1 MDAKDLRNV
10 VLLGHSGAGK
20 TSLAEAALFTTKAT
34 TRLGI
39 ISDGTTVSD
48 YEPEEVKRG
57 GSIQTTLVSVTDG
70 DAKINF
76 LDTPG
81 YDDFLGEVVSALR
94 VVEGAVIVVSAP
106 TGVDVG
112 TERSWNMCDSS
123 HIPRMFVVNRMDR
136 ENSSFSRN
144 VADIQASFGRQCIPF
159 QIPLGDAQDFK
170 GVISII
176 DPPADIPAEVADEV
190 AAARERLI
198 EAAAESDDG
207 LADRYLSGEEL
218 SAEEVIAGVRTAVLS
233 GELVPILA
241 TSSLGSAT
249 APEGIGINEFLGTVR
264 SFLPSPVDGR
274 PADIFKGSDAAEYK
288 ADSGS
293 PLAAFVFKTTA
304 DPFVGK
310 LSVFRVYQGTMKS
323 NSEVWNSNRE
333 QSERIGQLYLPKGKS
348 QENVT
353 EVTAGDIGAIG
364 KLNATLTGDT
374 LASRDNALTFP
385 KIQQPVGYF
394 RMAVTP
400 ASKDDLDKMS
410 MALNRIVEED
420 PTLQFSRDA
429 NTSESLITG
438 LGDAQ
443 IDVALEKI
451 KRKFGADLRVKM
463 PRVPYRETIT
473 KVANSE
479 YRHKK
484 QSGGHGQF
492 GHVLIRL
499 EPRDRDQGFEFA
511 TEISGGRVPKEFIPS
526 VEKGVTKALDEGSL
540 AGFPLVDLKAV
551 LYDGSYHDVDSS
563 GMSFEIASIQALK
576 QGLGDA
582 GPVLLEPVVKLSIN
596 VPDAYTG
603 EVISD
608 INVKRGRI
616 LGMNPDDGVTL
627 IEAEVPLAEV
637 QRYAQ
642 DLRSVSHGRGTYSL
656 EFDHYDQ
663 VPANLEPKVIE
674 EAKRAKQEESV

>member
-1 MDAKDLRNV
+1 MPNMDAKDLRNV
-10 VLLGHSGAGK
+10 ALLGHSGSGK
-20 TSLAEAALFTTKAT
+20 TSLGEAALFTTKAT
-34 TRLGI
+34 TRMGT
-39 ISDGTTVSD
+39 ISDGNTVSD
-48 YEPEEVKRG
+48 FEPEEVKRG
-57 GSIQTTLVSVTDG
+57 SSIQTALLSIVDA

-94 VVEGAVIVVSAP
+94 VVEGAVLVLAAP
-106 TGVDVG
+106 SGVDVG
-112 TERSWNMCDSS
+112 TERSWNMCEAAG
-123 HIPRMFVVNRMDR
+123 IPRMFVVNKMDR
-136 ENSSFSRN
+136 ENANFARN
-144 VADIQASFGRQCIPF
+144 VSDIQASFGRQCIPF
-159 QIPLGDAQDFK
+159 QVPLGDAQEFK
-170 GVISII
+170 GVVSII
-176 DPPADIPAEVADEV
+176 NPPADIPAEIADEV
-190 AAARERLI
+190 SAARDRLI
-198 EAAAESDDG
+198 EAAAESDDD
-207 LADRYLSGEEL
+207 LADRYLSGEQL
-218 SAEEVIAGVRTAVLS
+218 SVDEVISGVRTAVLA

-241 TSSLGSAT
+241 TSS
-249 APEGIGINEFLGTVR
+249 APEAIGVEEFLETTR
-264 SFLPSPVDGR
+264 SFLPSPVDGKKAR
-274 PADIFKGSDAAEYK
+274 LLKGTEAAEYEVDP
-288 ADSGS
+288 AA

-310 LSVFRVYQGTMKS
+310 LSVFRVYQGSVKS
-323 NSEVWNSNRE
+323 NSETWNSTKE
-333 QSERIGQLYLPKGKS
+333 QSERIGQLYLPKGKN
-348 QENVT
+348 QENVN
-353 EVTAGDIGAIG
+353 EITAGDIGAIG
-364 KLNATLTGDT
+364 KLSSTVTGDT
-374 LASRDNALTFP
+374 LCSRENSVSFP
-385 KIQQPVGYF
+385 RITQPVGYF

-463 PRVPYRETIT
+463 PKVAYRETIT
-473 KVANSE
+473 KITNSE

-499 EPRDRDQGFEFA
+499 EPQERDQGFEFK
-511 TEISGGRVPKEFIPS
+511 TEVTGGRIPKEYIPS
-526 VEKGVTKALDEGSL
+526 VEKGVTKGLDEGSL

-563 GMSFEIASIQALK
+563 GMSFEIASVQALK
-576 QGLGDA
+576 QGVGDA
-582 GPVLLEPVVKLSIN
+582 NPVLLEPVVKLSIT

-608 INVKRGRI
+608 LNGKRGRI
-616 LGMNPDDGVTL
+616 LGMNPDNGVTL

-642 DLRSVSHGRGTYSL
+642 DLRSVSQGRGSYSM

-674 EAKRAKQEESV
+674 DVKRAKEEESV

>member
-10 VLLGHSGAGK
+10 ALLGHSGSGK
-20 TSLAEAALFTTKAT
+20 TSLGEAALFTTKAT
-34 TRLGI
+34 TRMGT
-39 ISDGTTVSD
+39 ISDGNTVSD
-48 YEPEEVKRG
+48 FEPEEVKRG
-57 GSIQTTLVSVTDG
+57 SSIQTTLLSIVDA

-94 VVEGAVIVVSAP
+94 VVEGAVLVVAAP
-106 TGVDVG
+106 SGVDVG
-112 TERSWNMCDSS
+112 TERSWNMCEAAG
-123 HIPRMFVVNRMDR
+123 IPRMFVVNKMDR
-136 ENSSFSRN
+136 ENANFARN
-144 VADIQASFGRQCIPF
+144 VSDIQASFGRQCIPF
-159 QIPLGDAQDFK
+159 QVPLGDAQEFK
-170 GVISII
+170 GVVSII
-176 DPPADIPAEVADEV
+176 NPPADIPAEIADEV
-190 AAARERLI
+190 AAARDRLI
-198 EAAAESDDG
+198 EAAAESDDE

-218 SAEEVIAGVRTAVLS
+218 SVDEVISGVRTAVLA

-241 TSSLGSAT
+241 TSS
-249 APEGIGINEFLGTVR
+249 APEAIGVEEFLETTR
-264 SFLPSPVDGR
+264 SFLPSPVDGKK
-274 PADIFKGSDAAEYK
+274 ASLLKGTEAAEYEVDP
-288 ADSGS
+288 AA

-310 LSVFRVYQGTMKS
+310 LSVFRVYQGSVKS
-323 NSEVWNSNRE
+323 NSETWNSNKE
-333 QSERIGQLYLPKGKS
+333 QSERIGQLYLPKGKN
-348 QENVT
+348 QENVN
-353 EVTAGDIGAIG
+353 EITAGDIGAIG
-364 KLNATLTGDT
+364 KLSSTVTGDT
-374 LASRDNALTFP
+374 LCSRENSVSFP
-385 KIQQPVGYF
+385 KIKQPVGYF

-463 PRVPYRETIT
+463 PKVAYRETIT
-473 KVANSE
+473 KITNSE

-499 EPRDRDQGFEFA
+499 EPQERDQGFEFK
-511 TEISGGRVPKEFIPS
+511 TEVTGGRIPKEYIPS
-526 VEKGVTKALDEGSL
+526 VEKGVTKGLDEGSL

-563 GMSFEIASIQALK
+563 GMSFEIASVQALK
-576 QGLGDA
+576 QGVGDA
-582 GPVLLEPVVKLSIN
+582 NPVLLEPVVKLSVT

-608 INVKRGRI
+608 LNGKRGRI
-616 LGMNPDDGVTL
+616 LGMNPDNGVTL

-642 DLRSVSHGRGTYSL
+642 DLRSVSQGRGSYSL

-674 EAKRAKQEESV
+674 EAKRAKEAESV

>member
-10 VLLGHSGAGK
+10 ALLGHSGSGK
-20 TSLAEAALFTTKAT
+20 TSLGEAALFITKAT
-34 TRLGI
+34 TRLGT
-39 ISDGTTVSD
+39 ISDGNTVSD

-57 GSIQTTLVSVTDG
+57 GSIQTTLLSVVEG

-94 VVEGAVIVVSAP
+94 VVEGAVIVVAAP

-112 TERSWNMCDSS
+112 TEKAWNMCESS
-123 HIPRMFVVNRMDR
+123 QIPRMFVVNKMDR
-136 ENSSFSRN
+136 ENAEFSKN

-159 QIPLGDAQDFK
+159 QVPLGNAQDFK
-170 GVISII
+170 GVISIV
-176 DPPADIPAEVADEV
+176 DPPADIPAEIADEV

-198 EAAAESDDG
+198 EAAAESDDE

-218 SAEEVIAGVRTAVLS
+218 SAEEVISGVRTAVLA

-241 TSSLGSAT
+241 TASV
-249 APEGIGINEFLGTVR
+249 PEGIGVEEFLETTR
-264 SFLPSPVDGR
+264 SFLPSPLDGKQ
-274 PADIFKGSDAAEYK
+274 AELTKGGDAAEYK
-288 ADSGS
+288 SDPAGA
-293 PLAAFVFKTTA
+293 LAAFIFKTTA

-310 LSVFRVYQGTMKS
+310 LSVFRVYQGTIKS
-323 NSEVWNSNRE
+323 NSEIWNSNRE
-333 QSERIGQLYLPKGKS
+333 QSERIGQLYLPKGKN
-348 QENVT
+348 QENVN
-353 EVTAGDIGAIG
+353 EIMAGDIGAIG
-364 KLNATLTGDT
+364 KLSASLTGDT
-374 LASRDNALTFP
+374 MCVRDNAVKFP
-385 KIQQPVGYF
+385 QIKQPVGYF

-410 MALNRIVEED
+410 MALSRIVEED
-420 PTLQFSRDA
+420 PTLQFSRDPG
-429 NTSESLITG
+429 TSESLITG

-443 IDVALEKI
+443 IDIALERI
-451 KRKFGADLRVKM
+451 KRKFGADLRVRM

-473 KVANSE
+473 KITKSE

-492 GHVLIRL
+492 GHVLLRL
-499 EPRDRDQGFEFA
+499 EPQERDLGFAFS
-511 TEISGGRVPKEFIPS
+511 TEITGGKIPKEYIPS

-551 LYDGSYHDVDSS
+551 LYDGSFHDVDSS
-563 GMSFEIASIQALK
+563 GMSFEIASVQALK
-576 QGLGDA
+576 QGVGDA
-582 GPVLLEPVVKLSIN
+582 APVLLEPVVKLSVT

-608 INVKRGRI
+608 LNGKRGRI
-616 LGMNPDDGVTL
+616 LGMNPDDGTTL

-642 DLRSVSHGRGTYSL
+642 DLRSVSQGRGTYSL

-663 VPANLEPKVIE
+663 VPTNLEPKVIE
-674 EAKRAKQEESV
+674 DAKRAKEESI

>member
-10 VLLGHSGAGK
+10 ALLGHSGSGK
-20 TSLAEAALFTTKAT
+20 TSLGEAALFTTKAT
-34 TRLGI
+34 TRMGT
-39 ISDGTTVSD
+39 ISDGNTVSD
-48 YEPEEVKRG
+48 FEPEEVKRG
-57 GSIQTTLVSVTDG
+57 SSIQTTLLSIVDA

-94 VVEGAVIVVSAP
+94 VVEGAVLVLAAP
-106 TGVDVG
+106 SGVDVG
-112 TERSWNMCDSS
+112 TERSWNMCEATG
-123 HIPRMFVVNRMDR
+123 IPRMFVVNKMDR
-136 ENSSFSRN
+136 ENANFARN
-144 VADIQASFGRQCIPF
+144 VSDIQASFGRQCIPF
-159 QIPLGDAQDFK
+159 QVPLGDAQEFK
-170 GVISII
+170 GVVSII
-176 DPPADIPAEVADEV
+176 NPPADIPAEIADEV
-190 AAARERLI
+190 AAARDRLI
-198 EAAAESDDG
+198 EAAAESDDD
-207 LADRYLSGEEL
+207 LADRYLSGEQL
-218 SAEEVIAGVRTAVLS
+218 SVDEVISGVRTAVLA

-241 TSSLGSAT
+241 TSS
-249 APEGIGINEFLGTVR
+249 APEAIGVEEFLETTR
-264 SFLPSPVDGR
+264 SFLPSPVDGKKAR
-274 PADIFKGSDAAEYK
+274 LLKGTEAAEYEVDP
-288 ADSGS
+288 AA
-293 PLAAFVFKTTA
+293 PLAALVFKTTA

-310 LSVFRVYQGTMKS
+310 LSVFRVYQGSVKS
-323 NSEVWNSNRE
+323 NSETWNSTKE
-333 QSERIGQLYLPKGKS
+333 QSERIGQLYLPKGKN
-348 QENVT
+348 QENVN
-353 EVTAGDIGAIG
+353 EITAGDIGAIG
-364 KLNATLTGDT
+364 KLSSTVTGDT
-374 LASRDNALTFP
+374 LCSRENSVSFP
-385 KIQQPVGYF
+385 RITQPVGYF

-463 PRVPYRETIT
+463 PKVAYRETIT
-473 KVANSE
+473 KITNSE

-499 EPRDRDQGFEFA
+499 EPQERDQGFEFK
-511 TEISGGRVPKEFIPS
+511 TEVTGGRIPKEYIPS
-526 VEKGVTKALDEGSL
+526 VEKGVTKGLDEGSL

-563 GMSFEIASIQALK
+563 GMSFEIASVQALK
-576 QGLGDA
+576 QGVGDA
-582 GPVLLEPVVKLSIN
+582 NPVLLEPVVKLSIT

-608 INVKRGRI
+608 LNGKRGRI
-616 LGMNPDDGVTL
+616 LGMNPDNGATL

-642 DLRSVSHGRGTYSL
+642 DLRSVSQGRGSYSM

-674 EAKRAKQEESV
+674 DAKRAKEEESF

>member
-10 VLLGHSGAGK
+10 ALLGHSGSGK

-34 TRLGI
+34 TRMGTI
-39 ISDGTTVSD
+39 TDGNTVSD
-48 YEPEEVKRG
+48 FEPEEVKRG
-57 GSIQTTLVSVTDG
+57 GSIQTSLVSIIDG

-94 VVEGAVIVVSAP
+94 VVEGAAIVVAGP

-112 TERSWNMCDSS
+112 TERSWNMCESS
-123 HIPRMFVVNRMDR
+123 QIPRMFVVNRMDR
-136 ENSSFSRN
+136 ENANFSRN
-144 VADIQASFGRQCIPF
+144 VSDIQASFGRQCIPF

-176 DPPADIPAEVADEV
+176 DPPTDIPSEVADEV

-198 EAAAESDDG
+198 EAAAESDDE

-218 SAEEVIAGVRTAVLS
+218 SSEEVISGVRTAVLA
-233 GELVPILA
+233 GKLVPILA
-241 TSSLGSAT
+241 TSS
-249 APEGIGINEFLGTVR
+249 APEAIGIIEFLEMTR
-264 SFLPSPVDGR
+264 SFLPSPIDGK
-274 PADIFKGSDAAEYK
+274 PAVISKGDEAAEYQ
-288 ADSGS
+288 ADAAA
-293 PLAAFVFKTTA
+293 PLAAFVFKTMA

-310 LSVFRVYQGTMKS
+310 LSVFRVYQGTIKS

-333 QSERIGQLYLPKGKS
+333 QAERIGQLYLPKGKN
-348 QENVT
+348 QDNVA
-353 EVTAGDIGAIG
+353 EITAGDMGAIG
-364 KLNATLTGDT
+364 KLNTTLTGDT
-374 LASRDNALTFP
+374 LSIRDAALKFP
-385 KIQQPVGYF
+385 RIKQPVGYF

-410 MALNRIVEED
+410 MALGRIVEED

-443 IDVALEKI
+443 IEVALEKI

-473 KVANSE
+473 KTANSE

-492 GHVLIRL
+492 GHVLLRL
-499 EPRDRDQGFEFA
+499 EPQDRDQGFEFA
-511 TEISGGRVPKEFIPS
+511 TEITGGRVPKEYIPS
-526 VEKGVTKALDEGSL
+526 VEKGVNKALDEGSL

-608 INVKRGRI
+608 INGKRGRI
-616 LGMNPDDGVTL
+616 LGMNPDDGTTI

-642 DLRSVSHGRGTYSL
+642 DLRSVSQGRGTYSL

-674 EAKRAKQEESV
+674 DAKRAKEEESI

>member
-10 VLLGHSGAGK
+10 ALLGHSGSGK
-20 TSLAEAALFTTKAT
+20 TSLGEAALFTTKAT
-34 TRLGI
+34 TRMGT
-39 ISDGTTVSD
+39 ISDGNTVSD
-48 YEPEEVKRG
+48 FEPEEVKRG
-57 GSIQTTLVSVTDG
+57 SSIQTALLSIVDA

-94 VVEGAVIVVSAP
+94 VVEGAVLVLAAP
-106 TGVDVG
+106 SGVDVG
-112 TERSWNMCDSS
+112 TERSWNMCEAAG
-123 HIPRMFVVNRMDR
+123 IPRMFVVNKMDR
-136 ENSSFSRN
+136 ENANFARN
-144 VADIQASFGRQCIPF
+144 VSDIQASFGRQCIPF
-159 QIPLGDAQDFK
+159 QVPLGDAQEFK
-170 GVISII
+170 GVVSII
-176 DPPADIPAEVADEV
+176 NPPADIPAEIADEV
-190 AAARERLI
+190 AAARDRLI
-198 EAAAESDDG
+198 EAAAESDDD
-207 LADRYLSGEEL
+207 LADRYLSGEQL
-218 SAEEVIAGVRTAVLS
+218 SVDEVISGVRTAVLA

-241 TSSLGSAT
+241 TSS
-249 APEGIGINEFLGTVR
+249 APEAIGVEEFLETTR
-264 SFLPSPVDGR
+264 SFLPSPVDGKKAR
-274 PADIFKGSDAAEYK
+274 LLKGTEAAEYEVDPT
-288 ADSGS
+288 A
-293 PLAAFVFKTTA
+293 PLAAFVFKTPA
-304 DPFVGK
+304 DTFVGK
-310 LSVFRVYQGTMKS
+310 LSVFRVYQGSVKS
-323 NSEVWNSNRE
+323 NSETWNSTKE
-333 QSERIGQLYLPKGKS
+333 QSERIGQLYLPKGKN
-348 QENVT
+348 QENVN
-353 EVTAGDIGAIG
+353 EITAGDIGAIG
-364 KLNATLTGDT
+364 KLSSTVTGDT
-374 LASRDNALTFP
+374 LCSRENSVSFP
-385 KIQQPVGYF
+385 RITQPVGYF

-463 PRVPYRETIT
+463 PKVAYRETIT
-473 KVANSE
+473 KITNSE

-499 EPRDRDQGFEFA
+499 EPQERDQGFEFK
-511 TEISGGRVPKEFIPS
+511 TEVTGGRIPKEYIPS
-526 VEKGVTKALDEGSL
+526 VEKGVTKGLDEGSL

-563 GMSFEIASIQALK
+563 GMSFEIASVQALK
-576 QGLGDA
+576 QGVGDA
-582 GPVLLEPVVKLSIN
+582 NPVLLEPVVKLSIT

-608 INVKRGRI
+608 LNGKRGRI
-616 LGMNPDDGVTL
+616 LGMNPDNGVTL

-642 DLRSVSHGRGTYSL
+642 DLRSVSQGRGSYSM

-674 EAKRAKQEESV
+674 DVKRAKEEESV

>member
-10 VLLGHSGAGK
+10 ALLGHSGSGK
-20 TSLAEAALFTTKAT
+20 TSLGEAALFITKAT
-34 TRLGI
+34 TRLGT
-39 ISDGTTVSD
+39 ISDGNTVSD
-48 YEPEEVKRG
+48 FEPEEIKRG
-57 GSIQTTLVSVTDG
+57 GSIQTTLISVVEG

-94 VVEGAVIVVSAP
+94 VVEGAVIVVAAP

-112 TERSWNMCDSS
+112 TEKAWNMCEASQ
-123 HIPRMFVVNRMDR
+123 IPRMFVVNKMDR
-136 ENSSFSRN
+136 ENAEFSKN
-144 VADIQASFGRQCIPF
+144 VSDIQASFGRQCIPF
-159 QIPLGDAQDFK
+159 QVPLGNAQDFK
-170 GVISII
+170 GVVSIV
-176 DPPADIPAEVADEV
+176 DPPAVIPAEVAEEV

-198 EAAAESDDG
+198 EAAAESDDE

-218 SAEEVIAGVRTAVLS
+218 SAEEVIAGVRTAVLA

-241 TSSLGSAT
+241 TASA
-249 APEGIGINEFLGTVR
+249 PQGVGIEEFLETTR
-264 SFLPSPVDGR
+264 SFLPSPLDGKKVDVTKDGNT
-274 PADIFKGSDAAEYK
+274 AEY
-288 ADSGS
+288 AVDPAG
-293 PLAAFVFKTTA
+293 PLAAFIFKTTA

-310 LSVFRVYQGTMKS
+310 LSVFRVYQGTVKS
-323 NSEVWNSNRE
+323 NSEIWNSNRE

-348 QENVT
+348 QENVS
-353 EVTAGDIGAIG
+353 EITAGDIGAIG
-364 KLNATLTGDT
+364 KLSASLTGDT
-374 LASRDNALTFP
+374 MSTRDNAVKFP
-385 KIQQPVGYF
+385 QIKQPVGYF

-410 MALNRIVEED
+410 MALSRIVEED
-420 PTLQFSRDA
+420 PTLQFSRDPG
-429 NTSESLITG
+429 TSESLITG

-443 IDVALEKI
+443 IDIALERI

-473 KVANSE
+473 KITKSE

-492 GHVLIRL
+492 GHVILRL
-499 EPRDRDQGFEFA
+499 EPQERNLGFAFT
-511 TEISGGRVPKEFIPS
+511 TEITGGKIPKEYIPS

-551 LYDGSYHDVDSS
+551 LYDGSFHDVDSS

-576 QGLGDA
+576 QGIGDA
-582 GPVLLEPVVKLSIN
+582 GPVLLEPVVKLSVT

-608 INVKRGRI
+608 LNGKRGRI

-642 DLRSVSHGRGTYSL
+642 DLRSVSQGRGTYSL

-674 EAKRAKQEESV
+674 DAKRAKEESI

>member
-10 VLLGHSGAGK
+10 ALLGHSGSGK
-20 TSLAEAALFTTKAT
+20 TSLGEAALFTTKTT
-34 TRLGI
+34 TRMGT
-39 ISDGTTVSD
+39 ISDGNTVSD
-48 YEPEEVKRG
+48 FEPEEVKRG
-57 GSIQTTLVSVTDG
+57 SSIQTTLLSIVDA

-94 VVEGAVIVVSAP
+94 VVEGAVLVVAAP
-106 TGVDVG
+106 SGVDVG
-112 TERSWNMCDSS
+112 TERSWNMCEAAG
-123 HIPRMFVVNRMDR
+123 IPRMFVVNKMDR
-136 ENSSFSRN
+136 ENANFARN
-144 VADIQASFGRQCIPF
+144 VSDIQASFGRQCIPF
-159 QIPLGDAQDFK
+159 QVPLGDAQEFK
-170 GVISII
+170 GVVSII
-176 DPPADIPAEVADEV
+176 NPPADIPAEIADEV
-190 AAARERLI
+190 TAARDRLI
-198 EAAAESDDG
+198 EAAAESDDE

-218 SAEEVIAGVRTAVLS
+218 SVDEVISGVRTAVLA

-241 TSSLGSAT
+241 TSS
-249 APEGIGINEFLGTVR
+249 APEAIGVEEFLETTR
-264 SFLPSPVDGR
+264 SFLPSPVDGKK
-274 PADIFKGSDAAEYK
+274 ASLLKGTEAAEYEVDP
-288 ADSGS
+288 AA

-310 LSVFRVYQGTMKS
+310 LSVFRVYQGSVKS
-323 NSEVWNSNRE
+323 NSETWNSNKE
-333 QSERIGQLYLPKGKS
+333 QSERIGQLYLPKGKN
-348 QENVT
+348 QENVN
-353 EVTAGDIGAIG
+353 EITAGDIGAIG
-364 KLNATLTGDT
+364 KLSSTVTGDT
-374 LASRDNALTFP
+374 LCSRENSVSFP
-385 KIQQPVGYF
+385 KIKQPVGYF

-463 PRVPYRETIT
+463 PKVAYRETIT
-473 KVANSE
+473 KITNSE

-499 EPRDRDQGFEFA
+499 EPQERDQGFEFK
-511 TEISGGRVPKEFIPS
+511 TEVTGGRIPKEYIPS
-526 VEKGVTKALDEGSL
+526 VEKGVTKGLDEGSL

-563 GMSFEIASIQALK
+563 GMSFEIASVQALK
-576 QGLGDA
+576 QGVGDA
-582 GPVLLEPVVKLSIN
+582 NPVLLEPVVKLSVT

-608 INVKRGRI
+608 LNGKRGRI
-616 LGMNPDDGVTL
+616 LGMNPDNGVTL

-642 DLRSVSHGRGTYSL
+642 DLRSVSQGRGSYSM

-674 EAKRAKQEESV
+674 AAKRAKEEESG

>member
-10 VLLGHSGAGK
+10 ALLGHSGSGK
-20 TSLAEAALFTTKAT
+20 TSLGEAALFTTKAT
-34 TRLGI
+34 TRMGT
-39 ISDGTTVSD
+39 ISDGNTVSD
-48 YEPEEVKRG
+48 FEPEEVKRG
-57 GSIQTTLVSVTDG
+57 SSIQTTLLSIVDA

-94 VVEGAVIVVSAP
+94 VVEGAVLVLAAP
-106 TGVDVG
+106 SGVDVG
-112 TERSWNMCDSS
+112 TERSWNMCEAAG
-123 HIPRMFVVNRMDR
+123 IPRMFVVNKMDR
-136 ENSSFSRN
+136 ENANFARN
-144 VADIQASFGRQCIPF
+144 VSDIQASFGRQCIPF
-159 QIPLGDAQDFK
+159 QVPLGDAQEFK
-170 GVISII
+170 GVVSII
-176 DPPADIPAEVADEV
+176 NPPADIPAEIADEV
-190 AAARERLI
+190 AAARDRLI
-198 EAAAESDDG
+198 EAAAESDDD
-207 LADRYLSGEEL
+207 LADRYLSGEQL
-218 SAEEVIAGVRTAVLS
+218 SVDEVISGVRTAVLA

-241 TSSLGSAT
+241 TSS
-249 APEGIGINEFLGTVR
+249 APEAIGVEEFLETTR
-264 SFLPSPVDGR
+264 SFLPSPVDGKKAR
-274 PADIFKGSDAAEYK
+274 LLKGTEAAEYEVDP
-288 ADSGS
+288 AA

-310 LSVFRVYQGTMKS
+310 LSVFRVYQGSVKS
-323 NSEVWNSNRE
+323 NSETWNSTKE
-333 QSERIGQLYLPKGKS
+333 QSERIGQLYLPKGKN
-348 QENVT
+348 QENVN
-353 EVTAGDIGAIG
+353 EITAGDIGAIG
-364 KLNATLTGDT
+364 KLSSTVTGDT
-374 LASRDNALTFP
+374 LCSRENSVSFP
-385 KIQQPVGYF
+385 RITQPVGYF

-463 PRVPYRETIT
+463 PKVAYRETIT
-473 KVANSE
+473 KITNSE

-499 EPRDRDQGFEFA
+499 EPQERDQGFEFK
-511 TEISGGRVPKEFIPS
+511 TEVTGGRIPKEYIPS
-526 VEKGVTKALDEGSL
+526 VEKGVTKGLDEGSL

-563 GMSFEIASIQALK
+563 GMSFEIASVQALK
-576 QGLGDA
+576 QGVGDA
-582 GPVLLEPVVKLSIN
+582 NPVLLEPVVKLSIT

-608 INVKRGRI
+608 LNGKRGRI
-616 LGMNPDDGVTL
+616 LGMNPDNGATL

-642 DLRSVSHGRGTYSL
+642 DLRSVSQGRGSYSM

-674 EAKRAKQEESV
+674 DAKRAKEEESV

>member
-10 VLLGHSGAGK
+10 ALLGHSGSGK
-20 TSLAEAALFTTKAT
+20 TSLGEAALFTTKTT
-34 TRLGI
+34 TRMGT
-39 ISDGTTVSD
+39 ISDGNTVSD
-48 YEPEEVKRG
+48 FEPEEVKRG
-57 GSIQTTLVSVTDG
+57 SSIQTALLSIVDA

-94 VVEGAVIVVSAP
+94 VVEGAVLVVAAP
-106 TGVDVG
+106 SGVDVG
-112 TERSWNMCDSS
+112 TERSWNMCEAAG
-123 HIPRMFVVNRMDR
+123 IPRMFVVNKMDR
-136 ENSSFSRN
+136 ENANFARN
-144 VADIQASFGRQCIPF
+144 VSDIQASFGRQCIPF
-159 QIPLGDAQDFK
+159 QVPLGDAQEFK
-170 GVISII
+170 GVVSII
-176 DPPADIPAEVADEV
+176 NPPADIPAEIADEV
-190 AAARERLI
+190 TAARDRLI
-198 EAAAESDDG
+198 EAAAESDDE

-218 SAEEVIAGVRTAVLS
+218 SVDEVISGVRTAVLA
-233 GELVPILA
+233 GKLVPILA
-241 TSSLGSAT
+241 TSS
-249 APEGIGINEFLGTVR
+249 APEAIGVEEFLETTR
-264 SFLPSPVDGR
+264 SFLPSPVDGKKAR
-274 PADIFKGSDAAEYK
+274 LLKGTEAAEYEVDP
-288 ADSGS
+288 AA

-310 LSVFRVYQGTMKS
+310 LSVFRVYQGSVKS
-323 NSEVWNSNRE
+323 NSETWNSNKE
-333 QSERIGQLYLPKGKS
+333 QSERIGQLYLPKGKN
-348 QENVT
+348 QENVN
-353 EVTAGDIGAIG
+353 EITAGDIGAIG
-364 KLNATLTGDT
+364 KLSSTVTGDT
-374 LASRDNALTFP
+374 LCSRENSVSFP
-385 KIQQPVGYF
+385 KIKQPVGYF

-463 PRVPYRETIT
+463 PKVAYRETIT
-473 KVANSE
+473 KITNSE

-499 EPRDRDQGFEFA
+499 EPQERDQGFEFK
-511 TEISGGRVPKEFIPS
+511 TEVTGGRIPKEYIPS
-526 VEKGVTKALDEGSL
+526 VEKGVTKGLDEGSL

-563 GMSFEIASIQALK
+563 GMSFEIASVQALK
-576 QGLGDA
+576 QGVGDA
-582 GPVLLEPVVKLSIN
+582 NPVLLEPVVKLSVT

-608 INVKRGRI
+608 LNGKRGRI
-616 LGMNPDDGVTL
+616 LGMNPDNGVTL

-642 DLRSVSHGRGTYSL
+642 DLRSVSQGRGSYSL

-674 EAKRAKQEESV
+674 DVKRAKEAESV

>member
-10 VLLGHSGAGK
+10 ALLGHSGSGK
-20 TSLAEAALFTTKAT
+20 TSLGEAALFTTKAT
-34 TRLGI
+34 TRMGT
-39 ISDGTTVSD
+39 ISDGNTVSD
-48 YEPEEVKRG
+48 FEPEEVKRG
-57 GSIQTTLVSVTDG
+57 SSIQTTLLSIVDA

-94 VVEGAVIVVSAP
+94 VVEGAVLVVAAP
-106 TGVDVG
+106 SGVDVG
-112 TERSWNMCDSS
+112 TERSWNMCEAAG
-123 HIPRMFVVNRMDR
+123 IPRMFVVNKMDR
-136 ENSSFSRN
+136 ENANFARN
-144 VADIQASFGRQCIPF
+144 VSDIQASFGRQCIPF
-159 QIPLGDAQDFK
+159 QVPLGDAQEFK
-170 GVISII
+170 GVVSII
-176 DPPADIPAEVADEV
+176 NPPADIPAEIADEV
-190 AAARERLI
+190 AAARDRLI
-198 EAAAESDDG
+198 EAAAESDDE

-218 SAEEVIAGVRTAVLS
+218 SVDEVISGVRTAVLA

-241 TSSLGSAT
+241 TSS
-249 APEGIGINEFLGTVR
+249 APEAIGVEEFLETTR
-264 SFLPSPVDGR
+264 SFLPSPVDGKKAR
-274 PADIFKGSDAAEYK
+274 LLKGTEAAEYEVDP
-288 ADSGS
+288 AA

-310 LSVFRVYQGTMKS
+310 LSVFRVYQGSVKS
-323 NSEVWNSNRE
+323 NSETWNSNKE
-333 QSERIGQLYLPKGKS
+333 QSERIGQLYLPKGKN
-348 QENVT
+348 QENVN
-353 EVTAGDIGAIG
+353 EITAGDIGAIG
-364 KLNATLTGDT
+364 KLSSTVTGDT
-374 LASRDNALTFP
+374 LCSRENPVSFP
-385 KIQQPVGYF
+385 KIKQPVGYF

-463 PRVPYRETIT
+463 PKVAYRETIT
-473 KVANSE
+473 KITNSE

-499 EPRDRDQGFEFA
+499 EPQERDQGFEFK
-511 TEISGGRVPKEFIPS
+511 TEVTGGRIPKEYIPS
-526 VEKGVTKALDEGSL
+526 VEKGVTKGLDEGSL

-563 GMSFEIASIQALK
+563 GMSFEIASVQALK
-576 QGLGDA
+576 QGVGDA
-582 GPVLLEPVVKLSIN
+582 NPVLLEPVVKLSVT

-608 INVKRGRI
+608 LNGKRGRI
-616 LGMNPDDGVTL
+616 LGMNPDNGVTL

-642 DLRSVSHGRGTYSL
+642 DLRSVSQGRGSYSL

-674 EAKRAKQEESV
+674 DAKRAKEEESV

>member
-10 VLLGHSGAGK
+10 VILGHSGSGK
-20 TSLAEAALFTTKAT
+20 TSLGEAVLFHTKAT
-34 TRLGI
+34 TRLGSI
-39 ISDGTTVSD
+39 TDGNTVSD
-48 YEPEEVKRG
+48 FEPEEVKRG
-57 GSIQTTLVSVTDG
+57 GSVQTTLVSITENHT
-70 DAKINF
+70 KINF

-81 YDDFLGEVVSALR
+81 YDDFLGEVISALR

-106 TGVDVG
+106 TGVEVG
-112 TERSWNMCDSS
+112 TERAWNMCDGS
-123 HIPRMFVVNRMDR
+123 HIPRMFVVNKMDR
-136 ENSSFSRN
+136 KNAEFAKN
-144 VADIQASFGRQCIPF
+144 VADIQATFGRQCIPF
-159 QIPLGDAQDFK
+159 QVTLGDAHDFN
-170 GVISII
+170 GVVSIL
-176 DPPADIPAEVADEV
+176 DPPDDIPANVAEEV

-198 EAAAESDDG
+198 EAAAENDENLG
-207 LADRYLSGEEL
+207 DRYLNGEEI
-218 SAEEVIAGVRTAVLS
+218 SPEEIITAVRAAVLA
-233 GELVPILA
+233 GDLVPILA
-241 TSSLGSAT
+241 TSSVPG
-249 APEGIGINEFLGTVR
+249 PIGIAEFVDITR
-264 SFLPSPVDGR
+264 SFLPSPIDGQHTEV
-274 PADIFKGSDAAEYK
+274 FKGSDVTEYESEP
-288 ADSGS
+288 AS

-304 DPFVGK
+304 DPFVGR
-310 LSVFRVYQGTMKS
+310 LSVFRVYQGTIKS

-333 QSERIGQLYLPKGKS
+333 RPERIGQLYLPKGKN
-348 QENVT
+348 QENMA
-353 EVTAGDIGAIG
+353 EITAGDIGAIG
-364 KLNATLTGDT
+364 KLSETLTGDT
-374 LASRDNALTFP
+374 ISAKDNPVTFA
-385 KIQQPVGYF
+385 KIKQPLGFF
-394 RMAVTP
+394 RMAVSP
-400 ASKDDLDKMS
+400 ATKDDLDKMS
-410 MALNRIVEED
+410 MALSRIVEED
-420 PTLQFSRDA
+420 PTLHFSRDA
-429 NTSESLITG
+429 STSESLITG

-443 IDVALEKI
+443 IEVALEKI
-451 KRKFGADLRVKM
+451 KRKFGLDLRVKM

-473 KVANSE
+473 KISKSE

-499 EPRDRDQGFEFA
+499 EPQERNEGFAFT
-511 TEISGGRVPKEFIPS
+511 TEISGGKVPKEFIAS

-582 GPVLLEPVVKLSIN
+582 EPVLLEPVIKLMVT

-608 INVKRGRI
+608 LNVKRGRI
-616 LGMNPDDGVTL
+616 LGMSPDNGVTQ
-627 IEAEVPLAEV
+627 IEAEVPLSEV

-663 VPANLEPKVIE
+663 VPPNLEIKVIE
-674 EAKRAKQEESV
+674 EAKREKLAEAA

>member
-10 VLLGHSGAGK
+10 ALLGHSGSGK
-20 TSLAEAALFTTKAT
+20 TSLGEAALFTTKAT
-34 TRLGI
+34 TRMGT
-39 ISDGTTVSD
+39 ISDGNTVSD
-48 YEPEEVKRG
+48 FEPEEVKRG
-57 GSIQTTLVSVTDG
+57 SSIQTALLSIVDA

-94 VVEGAVIVVSAP
+94 VVEGAVLVLAAP
-106 TGVDVG
+106 SGVDVG
-112 TERSWNMCDSS
+112 TERSWNMCEAAG
-123 HIPRMFVVNRMDR
+123 IPRMFVVNKMDR
-136 ENSSFSRN
+136 ENANFARN
-144 VADIQASFGRQCIPF
+144 VSDIQASFGRQCIPF
-159 QIPLGDAQDFK
+159 QVPLGDAQEFK
-170 GVISII
+170 GVVSII
-176 DPPADIPAEVADEV
+176 NPPADIPAEIADEV
-190 AAARERLI
+190 AAARDRLI
-198 EAAAESDDG
+198 EAAAESDDD
-207 LADRYLSGEEL
+207 LADRYLSGEQL
-218 SAEEVIAGVRTAVLS
+218 SVDEVISGVRTAVLA

-241 TSSLGSAT
+241 TSS
-249 APEGIGINEFLGTVR
+249 APEAIGVEEFLETTR
-264 SFLPSPVDGR
+264 SFLPSPVDGKKAR
-274 PADIFKGSDAAEYK
+274 LLKGTEAAEYEVDP
-288 ADSGS
+288 AA

-310 LSVFRVYQGTMKS
+310 LSVFRVYQGSVKS
-323 NSEVWNSNRE
+323 NSETWNSNKE
-333 QSERIGQLYLPKGKS
+333 QSERIGQLYLPKGKN
-348 QENVT
+348 QENVN
-353 EVTAGDIGAIG
+353 EITAGDIGAIG
-364 KLNATLTGDT
+364 KLSSTVTGDT
-374 LASRDNALTFP
+374 LCSRENSVSFP
-385 KIQQPVGYF
+385 KITQPVGYF

-463 PRVPYRETIT
+463 PKVAYRETIT
-473 KVANSE
+473 KITNSE

-499 EPRDRDQGFEFA
+499 EPQERDQGFEFK
-511 TEISGGRVPKEFIPS
+511 TEVTGGRIPKEYIPS
-526 VEKGVTKALDEGSL
+526 VEKGVTKGLDEGSL

-563 GMSFEIASIQALK
+563 GMSFEIASVQALK
-576 QGLGDA
+576 QGVGDA
-582 GPVLLEPVVKLSIN
+582 NPVLLEPVVKLSIT

-608 INVKRGRI
+608 LNGKRGRI
-616 LGMNPDDGVTL
+616 LGMNPDNGATL

-642 DLRSVSHGRGTYSL
+642 DLRSVSQGRGSYSM

-674 EAKRAKQEESV
+674 DAKRAKEEESV

>member
-10 VLLGHSGAGK
+10 ALLGHSGAGK
-20 TSLAEAALFTTKAT
+20 TSLSEAVLYATKAT
-34 TRLGI
+34 TRLGNVA
-39 ISDGTTVSD
+39 DGNTVSD

-57 GSIQTTLVSVTDG
+57 GSIQTTLVSVAGDG
-70 DAKINF
+70 AKINF

-94 VVEGAVIVVSAP
+94 VVEGAAILVAAP

-112 TERSWNMCDSS
+112 TERSWNMCEAAQ
-123 HIPRMFVVNRMDR
+123 IPRMFVVNKMDR
-136 ENSSFSRN
+136 ENADFSRN
-144 VADIQASFGRQCIPF
+144 VSDIQASFGRKCIPF
-159 QIPLGDAQDFK
+159 QVTLGDAQDFK
-170 GVISII
+170 GVISIVS
-176 DPPADIPAEVADEV
+176 PPEDIPAEVADEV

-198 EAAAESDDG
+198 EAAAESDDE

-218 SAEEVIAGVRTAVLS
+218 SAEEVISGVRTAVLA

-241 TSSLGSAT
+241 TSSTPKST
-249 APEGIGINEFLGTVR
+249 GIDEFLEITR
-264 SFLPSPVDGR
+264 AFLPSPVDGNQSEL
-274 PADIFKGSDAAEYK
+274 FKGNDAAEYNTDP
-288 ADSGS
+288 AG
-293 PLAAFVFKTTA
+293 PLAAFVFKTSA

-310 LSVFRVYQGTMKS
+310 LSVFRVYQGTIKS

-333 QSERIGQLYLPKGKS
+333 QAERIGQLYLPKGKN

-353 EVTAGDIGAIG
+353 EITAGDIGAIG

-374 LASRDNALTFP
+374 ICVRDNSVTFP
-385 KIQQPVGYF
+385 SIKQPVGYF
-394 RMAVTP
+394 RMAVSP

-420 PTLQFSRDA
+420 PTLHFSRDA
-429 NTSESLITG
+429 RTSESLITG

-443 IDVALEKI
+443 IEVALERI

-463 PRVPYRETIT
+463 PKVPYRETIT
-473 KVANSE
+473 KITNSE

-499 EPRDRDQGFEFA
+499 EPQDRDQGFEFS
-511 TEISGGRVPKEFIPS
+511 TEVTGGRVPKEYIPS

-576 QGLGDA
+576 QGVGDA
-582 GPVLLEPVVKLSIN
+582 SPVLLEPVVKLSVT

-603 EVISD
+603 DVISD
-608 INVKRGRI
+608 LNGKRGRI
-616 LGMNPDDGVTL
+616 LGMNPDNGVTL

-637 QRYAQ
+637 QRYSQ
-642 DLRSVSHGRGTYSL
+642 DLRSVSQGRGTYSL

-674 EAKRAKQEESV
+674 EAKRAKEEEAV

>member
-10 VLLGHSGAGK
+10 ALLGHSGSGK
-20 TSLAEAALFTTKAT
+20 TSLGEAALFTTKTT
-34 TRLGI
+34 TRMGT
-39 ISDGTTVSD
+39 ISDGNTVSD
-48 YEPEEVKRG
+48 FEPEEVKRG
-57 GSIQTTLVSVTDG
+57 SSIQTTLLSIVDA

-94 VVEGAVIVVSAP
+94 VVEGAVLVVAAP
-106 TGVDVG
+106 SGVDVG
-112 TERSWNMCDSS
+112 TERSWNMCEAAG
-123 HIPRMFVVNRMDR
+123 IPRMFVVNKMDR
-136 ENSSFSRN
+136 ENANFARN
-144 VADIQASFGRQCIPF
+144 VSDIQASFGRQCIPF
-159 QIPLGDAQDFK
+159 QVPLGDAQEFK
-170 GVISII
+170 GVVSII
-176 DPPADIPAEVADEV
+176 NPPADIPAEIADEV
-190 AAARERLI
+190 TAARDRLI
-198 EAAAESDDG
+198 EAAAESDDE

-218 SAEEVIAGVRTAVLS
+218 SVDEVISGVRTAVLA

-241 TSSLGSAT
+241 TSSIPDA
-249 APEGIGINEFLGTVR
+249 IGVEEFLETTR
-264 SFLPSPVDGR
+264 SFLPSPVDGKK
-274 PADIFKGSDAAEYK
+274 ASLLKGTEAAEYEVDP
-288 ADSGS
+288 AA

-310 LSVFRVYQGTMKS
+310 LSVFRVYQGSVKS
-323 NSEVWNSNRE
+323 NSETWNSNKE
-333 QSERIGQLYLPKGKS
+333 QSERIGQLYLPKGKN
-348 QENVT
+348 QENVN
-353 EVTAGDIGAIG
+353 EITAGDIGAIG
-364 KLNATLTGDT
+364 KLSSTVTGDT
-374 LASRDNALTFP
+374 LCSRENSVSFP
-385 KIQQPVGYF
+385 KIKQPVGYF

-463 PRVPYRETIT
+463 PKVAYRETIT
-473 KVANSE
+473 KITSSE

-499 EPRDRDQGFEFA
+499 EPQERDQGFEFK
-511 TEISGGRVPKEFIPS
+511 TEVTGGRIPKEYIPS
-526 VEKGVTKALDEGSL
+526 VEKGVTKGLDEGSL

-563 GMSFEIASIQALK
+563 GMSFEIASVQALK
-576 QGLGDA
+576 QGVGDA
-582 GPVLLEPVVKLSIN
+582 NPVLLEPVVKLSVT

-608 INVKRGRI
+608 LNGKRGRI
-616 LGMNPDDGVTL
+616 LGMNPDNGVTL

-642 DLRSVSHGRGTYSL
+642 DLRSVSQGRGSYSL

-674 EAKRAKQEESV
+674 DAKRAKEEESV

>member
-10 VLLGHSGAGK
+10 VILGHSGSGK
-20 TSLAEAALFTTKAT
+20 TSLGEAVLFHTKAT
-34 TRLGI
+34 TRLGSI
-39 ISDGTTVSD
+39 TDGNTVSD
-48 YEPEEVKRG
+48 FEPEEVKRG
-57 GSIQTTLVSVTDG
+57 GSVQTTLVSITENDT
-70 DAKINF
+70 KINF

-81 YDDFLGEVVSALR
+81 YDDFLGEVISALR

-106 TGVDVG
+106 TGVEVG
-112 TERSWNMCDSS
+112 TERAWNMCDGS
-123 HIPRMFVVNRMDR
+123 HIPRMFVVNKMDR
-136 ENSSFSRN
+136 KNAEFAKN
-144 VADIQASFGRQCIPF
+144 VADIQATFGRQCIPF
-159 QIPLGDAQDFK
+159 QVTLGDAHDFN
-170 GVISII
+170 GVVSIL
-176 DPPADIPAEVADEV
+176 DPPDDIPADVGEKV
-190 AAARERLI
+190 AAARKRLI
-198 EAAAESDDG
+198 EVAAENDENLG
-207 LADRYLSGEEL
+207 DRYLNGEGI
-218 SAEEVIAGVRTAVLS
+218 SPEEIITAVRAAVLA
-233 GELVPILA
+233 GDLVPILA
-241 TSSLGSAT
+241 TSSVPG
-249 APEGIGINEFLGTVR
+249 PIGIAEFVDMTR
-264 SFLPSPVDGR
+264 SFLPSPIDGQHTEV
-274 PADIFKGSDAAEYK
+274 FKGSDVTEYESEP
-288 ADSGS
+288 AS

-310 LSVFRVYQGTMKS
+310 LSVFRVYQGTIKS

-333 QSERIGQLYLPKGKS
+333 RPERIGQLYLPKGKN
-348 QENVT
+348 QENVA
-353 EVTAGDIGAIG
+353 EIAAGDIGAIG
-364 KLNATLTGDT
+364 KLSETLTGDT
-374 LASRDNALTFP
+374 ISAKDNPVTFA
-385 KIQQPVGYF
+385 KIKQPLGFF
-394 RMAVTP
+394 RMAVSP
-400 ASKDDLDKMS
+400 ATKDDLDKMS
-410 MALNRIVEED
+410 MALSRIVEED
-420 PTLQFSRDA
+420 PTLHFSRDA
-429 NTSESLITG
+429 STSESLITG

-443 IDVALEKI
+443 IEVALEKI

-473 KVANSE
+473 KISKSE

-499 EPRDRDQGFEFA
+499 EPQERNEGFAFT
-511 TEISGGRVPKEFIPS
+511 TEITGGKVPKEFIAS

-582 GPVLLEPVVKLSIN
+582 EPVLLEPVIKLMVT

-608 INVKRGRI
+608 LNVKRGRI
-616 LGMNPDDGVTL
+616 LGMSPDNGVTQ
-627 IEAEVPLAEV
+627 IEAEVPLSEV

-663 VPANLEPKVIE
+663 VPPNLEIKVIA
-674 EAKRAKQEESV
+674 EAKREKLAEAA

>member
-10 VLLGHSGAGK
+10 ALLGHSGSGK
-20 TSLAEAALFTTKAT
+20 TSLGEAALFTTKAT
-34 TRLGI
+34 TRMGT
-39 ISDGTTVSD
+39 ISDGNTVSD
-48 YEPEEVKRG
+48 FEPEEVKRG
-57 GSIQTTLVSVTDG
+57 SSIQTTLLSIVDA

-94 VVEGAVIVVSAP
+94 VVEGAVLVLAAP
-106 TGVDVG
+106 SGVDVG
-112 TERSWNMCDSS
+112 TERSWNMCEAAG
-123 HIPRMFVVNRMDR
+123 IPRMFVVNKMDR
-136 ENSSFSRN
+136 ENANFARN
-144 VADIQASFGRQCIPF
+144 VSDIQASFGRQCIPF
-159 QIPLGDAQDFK
+159 QVPLGDAQEFK
-170 GVISII
+170 GVVSII
-176 DPPADIPAEVADEV
+176 NPPADIPAEIADEV
-190 AAARERLI
+190 AAARDRLI
-198 EAAAESDDG
+198 EAAAESDDD
-207 LADRYLSGEEL
+207 LADRYLSGEQL
-218 SAEEVIAGVRTAVLS
+218 SVDEVISGVRTAVLA

-241 TSSLGSAT
+241 TSS
-249 APEGIGINEFLGTVR
+249 APEAIGVEEFLETTR
-264 SFLPSPVDGR
+264 SFLPSPVDGKKAR
-274 PADIFKGSDAAEYK
+274 LLKGTEAAEYEVDP
-288 ADSGS
+288 AA
-293 PLAAFVFKTTA
+293 PLAALVFKTTA

-310 LSVFRVYQGTMKS
+310 LSVFRVYQGSVKS
-323 NSEVWNSNRE
+323 NSETWNSTKE
-333 QSERIGQLYLPKGKS
+333 QSERIGQLYLPKGKN
-348 QENVT
+348 QENVN
-353 EVTAGDIGAIG
+353 EITAGDIGAIG
-364 KLNATLTGDT
+364 KLSSTVTGDT
-374 LASRDNALTFP
+374 LCSRENSVSFP
-385 KIQQPVGYF
+385 RITQPVGYF

-463 PRVPYRETIT
+463 PKVAYRETIT
-473 KVANSE
+473 KITNSE

-499 EPRDRDQGFEFA
+499 EPQERDQGFEFK
-511 TEISGGRVPKEFIPS
+511 TEVTGGRIPKEYIPS
-526 VEKGVTKALDEGSL
+526 VEKGVTKGLDEGSL

-563 GMSFEIASIQALK
+563 GMSFEIASVQALK
-576 QGLGDA
+576 QGVGDA
-582 GPVLLEPVVKLSIN
+582 NPVLLEPVVKLSIT

-608 INVKRGRI
+608 LNGKRGRI
-616 LGMNPDDGVTL
+616 LGMNPDNGVTL

-642 DLRSVSHGRGTYSL
+642 DLRSVSQGRGSYSM

-674 EAKRAKQEESV
+674 DAKRAKEEESF

>member
-10 VLLGHSGAGK
+10 ALLGHSGSGK
-20 TSLAEAALFTTKAT
+20 TTLGEATLFTTKAT
-34 TRLGI
+34 TRMG
-39 ISDGTTVSD
+39 SVTDGNTVSD

-57 GSIQTTLVSVTDG
+57 GSIQTTLLSITGADT
-70 DAKINF
+70 KINF

-94 VVEGAVIVVSAP
+94 VVEGAVIVVAAP

-112 TERSWNMCDSS
+112 TERAWKMCESAQ
-123 HIPRMFVVNRMDR
+123 IPRMFVVNKMDR
-136 ENSSFSRN
+136 ENADFARN
-144 VADIQASFGRQCIPF
+144 ISDIQASFGRQCIPF

-170 GVISII
+170 GVVSIVN
-176 DPPADIPAEVADEV
+176 PPADIPAEVADEV

-198 EAAAESDDG
+198 EAAAESDDE

-218 SAEEVIAGVRTAVLS
+218 SAEEVIAGVRTAVLA

-241 TSSLGSAT
+241 TSS
-249 APEGIGINEFLGTVR
+249 APNAQGIDEFLETTR
-264 SFLPSPVDGR
+264 SFLPSPVDGKH
-274 PADIFKGSDAAEYK
+274 ADLTKGGDAAEYDT
-288 ADSGS
+288 DSTS
-293 PLAAFVFKTTA
+293 PLAAFIFKTPA

-310 LSVFRVYQGTMKS
+310 LSVFRVYQGSIKS

-333 QSERIGQLYLPKGKS
+333 QSERIGQLYLPKGKN

-353 EVTAGDIGAIG
+353 EITAGDIGAIG
-364 KLNATLTGDT
+364 KLSATVTGDT
-374 LASRDNALTFP
+374 LCTRDNAVTFP
-385 KIQQPVGYF
+385 QIQQPVGYF

-420 PTLQFSRDA
+420 PTLRFSRDPG
-429 NTSESLITG
+429 TSESLITG

-443 IDVALEKI
+443 IEVALEKI

-473 KVANSE
+473 KITKSE

-492 GHVLIRL
+492 GHVLLRL
-499 EPRDRDQGFEFA
+499 EPQDRDQGFAFT
-511 TEISGGRVPKEFIPS
+511 TEITGGKIPKEYIPS

-551 LYDGSYHDVDSS
+551 LYDGSFHDVDSS
-563 GMSFEIASIQALK
+563 GMSFEIASVQALK
-576 QGLGDA
+576 QGVGDA
-582 GPVLLEPVVKLSIN
+582 GPVLLEPVVKLSIT

-608 INVKRGRI
+608 LNGKRGRI
-616 LGMNPDDGVTL
+616 LGMNPEEGVTM
-627 IEAEVPLAEV
+627 IEAEAPLAEV
-637 QRYAQ
+637 QRYSQ
-642 DLRSVSHGRGTYSL
+642 DLRSVSQGRGTYSL
-656 EFDHYDQ
+656 AFDHYDQ
-663 VPANLEPKVIE
+663 VPANIEPKVIE
-674 EAKRAKQEESV
+674 DAKRAKAEDSV

>member
-10 VLLGHSGAGK
+10 ALLGHSGSGK
-20 TSLAEAALFTTKAT
+20 TSLGEAALFTTKAT
-34 TRLGI
+34 TRMGT
-39 ISDGTTVSD
+39 ISDGNTVSD
-48 YEPEEVKRG
+48 FEPEEVKRG
-57 GSIQTTLVSVTDG
+57 SSIQTTLLSIVDADA

-94 VVEGAVIVVSAP
+94 VVEGAVLVVAAP
-106 TGVDVG
+106 SGVDVG
-112 TERSWNMCDSS
+112 TERSWNMCEAAG
-123 HIPRMFVVNRMDR
+123 IPRMFVVNKMDR
-136 ENSSFSRN
+136 ENANFARN
-144 VADIQASFGRQCIPF
+144 VSDIQASFGRQCIPF
-159 QIPLGDAQDFK
+159 QVPLGDAQEFK
-170 GVISII
+170 GVVSII
-176 DPPADIPAEVADEV
+176 NPPADIPAEIADEV
-190 AAARERLI
+190 AAARDRLI
-198 EAAAESDDG
+198 EAAAESDDD
-207 LADRYLSGEEL
+207 LADRYLSGEQL
-218 SAEEVIAGVRTAVLS
+218 SVDEVISGVRTAVLA

-241 TSSLGSAT
+241 TSS
-249 APEGIGINEFLGTVR
+249 APEAIGVEEFLETTR
-264 SFLPSPVDGR
+264 SFLPSPVDGKKAR
-274 PADIFKGSDAAEYK
+274 LLKGTEATEYEVDPAA
-288 ADSGS
+288 

-310 LSVFRVYQGTMKS
+310 LSVFRVYQGSVKS
-323 NSEVWNSNRE
+323 NSETWNSTKE
-333 QSERIGQLYLPKGKS
+333 QSERIGQLYLPKGKN
-348 QENVT
+348 QENVN
-353 EVTAGDIGAIG
+353 EITAGDIGAIG
-364 KLNATLTGDT
+364 KLSSTVTGDT
-374 LASRDNALTFP
+374 LCSRENSVSFP
-385 KIQQPVGYF
+385 RITQPVGYF

-438 LGDAQ
+438 LGYAQ

-463 PRVPYRETIT
+463 PTVAYRETIT
-473 KVANSE
+473 KFTNSE

-499 EPRDRDQGFEFA
+499 EPQERDQGFEFK
-511 TEISGGRVPKEFIPS
+511 TEVTGGRIPKEYIPS
-526 VEKGVTKALDEGSL
+526 VEKGVTKGLDEGSL

-563 GMSFEIASIQALK
+563 GMSFEIASVQALK
-576 QGLGDA
+576 QGVGDA
-582 GPVLLEPVVKLSIN
+582 NPVLLEPVVKLSIT

-608 INVKRGRI
+608 LNGKRGRI
-616 LGMNPDDGVTL
+616 LGMNPDNGVTL

-642 DLRSVSHGRGTYSL
+642 DLRSVSQGRGSYSM

-674 EAKRAKQEESV
+674 DVKRAKEEESV

>member
-10 VLLGHSGAGK
+10 ALLGHSGSGK
-20 TSLAEAALFTTKAT
+20 TSLGEAALFLTKAT
-34 TRLGI
+34 TRMGNVT
-39 ISDGTTVSD
+39 DGNTLSD

-57 GSIQTTLVSVTDG
+57 GSIQTALVSVSG
-70 DAKINF
+70 DDTKINF

-94 VVEGAVIVVSAP
+94 VVEGAVIVVAAP

-112 TERSWNMCDSS
+112 TERSWNMCESAQ
-123 HIPRMFVVNRMDR
+123 IPRIFVVNKMDR
-136 ENSSFSRN
+136 ENASFSRN
-144 VADIQASFGRQCIPF
+144 VSDIQASFGRQCIPF
-159 QIPLGDAQDFK
+159 QIPLGEAQEFK
-170 GVISII
+170 GVISIVN
-176 DPPADIPAEVADEV
+176 PPADIPAEIADEV

-198 EAAAESDDG
+198 EAVAESDEE

-218 SAEEVIAGVRTAVLS
+218 SAEDVISGVRTAVLA

-241 TSSLGSAT
+241 TSST
-249 APEGIGINEFLGTVR
+249 PQPIGIDELLETTR
-264 SFLPSPVDGR
+264 SFLPSPVDGKHTEL
-274 PADIFKGSDAAEYK
+274 FKGSDEAEYSTDP
-288 ADSGS
+288 AR

-304 DPFVGK
+304 DPYVGK
-310 LSVFRVYQGTMKS
+310 LSVFRVYQGSIKS

-333 QSERIGQLYLPKGKS
+333 QAERIGQLYLPKGKN
-348 QENVT
+348 QENVS
-353 EVTAGDIGAIG
+353 EITAGDIGAIG
-364 KLNATLTGDT
+364 KLSATLTGDT
-374 LASRDNALTFP
+374 LCARDNAVTFP
-385 KIQQPVGYF
+385 KINQPVGYF

-410 MALNRIVEED
+410 MALSRIVEED
-420 PTLQFSRDA
+420 PTLRFSRDA
-429 NTSESLITG
+429 GTSESLITG

-443 IDVALEKI
+443 IEVALERI

-463 PRVPYRETIT
+463 PKVPYRETIT
-473 KVANSE
+473 KITKSE

-492 GHVLIRL
+492 GHVVIRL
-499 EPRDRDQGFEFA
+499 EPQDRDQGFEFT
-511 TEISGGRVPKEFIPS
+511 TEITGGKIPKEYIPS

-540 AGFPLVDLKAV
+540 AGFPLVDLKAI
-551 LYDGSYHDVDSS
+551 LYDGSFHDVDSS

-576 QGLGDA
+576 QGVGDA
-582 GPVLLEPVVKLSIN
+582 GPVLLEPVVKLSVT

-608 INVKRGRI
+608 LNGKRGRI
-616 LGMNPDDGVTL
+616 LGMNPDNGVTL
-627 IEAEVPLAEV
+627 IEAVVPLAEV
-637 QRYAQ
+637 QRYSQ
-642 DLRSVSHGRGTYSL
+642 DLRSVSQGRGTYTL

-663 VPANLEPKVIE
+663 VPPNLEPKVIE
-674 EAKRAKQEESV
+674 EAKRAKEQESV

>member
-10 VLLGHSGAGK
+10 ALLGHSGSGK
-20 TSLAEAALFTTKAT
+20 TSLGEAALFITKAT
-34 TRLGI
+34 TRLGT
-39 ISDGTTVSD
+39 ISDGNTVSD
-48 YEPEEVKRG
+48 FEPEEIKRG
-57 GSIQTTLVSVTDG
+57 GSIQTTLISVVEG

-94 VVEGAVIVVSAP
+94 VVEGAVIVVAAP

-112 TERSWNMCDSS
+112 TEKAWNMCEASQ
-123 HIPRMFVVNRMDR
+123 IPRMFVVNKMDR
-136 ENSSFSRN
+136 ENAEFSKN
-144 VADIQASFGRQCIPF
+144 VSDIQASFGRQCIPF
-159 QIPLGDAQDFK
+159 QVPLGNAQDFK
-170 GVISII
+170 GVVSIV
-176 DPPADIPAEVADEV
+176 DPPAVIPAEVAEEV

-198 EAAAESDDG
+198 EAAAESDDE

-218 SAEEVIAGVRTAVLS
+218 SAEEVIAGVRTAVLA

-241 TSSLGSAT
+241 TASA
-249 APEGIGINEFLGTVR
+249 PQGVGIEEFLETTR
-264 SFLPSPVDGR
+264 SFLPSPLDGKKVDVTKDGN
-274 PADIFKGSDAAEYK
+274 AAEY
-288 ADSGS
+288 AVDPAG
-293 PLAAFVFKTTA
+293 PLAAFIFKTTA

-310 LSVFRVYQGTMKS
+310 LSVFRVYQGTVKS
-323 NSEVWNSNRE
+323 NSEIWNSNRE

-348 QENVT
+348 QENVS
-353 EVTAGDIGAIG
+353 EITAGDIGAIG
-364 KLNATLTGDT
+364 KLSASLTGDT
-374 LASRDNALTFP
+374 MSTRDNAVKFP
-385 KIQQPVGYF
+385 QIKQPVGYF

-410 MALNRIVEED
+410 MALSRIVEED
-420 PTLQFSRDA
+420 PTLQFSRDPG
-429 NTSESLITG
+429 TSESLITG

-443 IDVALEKI
+443 IDIALERI

-473 KVANSE
+473 KITKSE

-492 GHVLIRL
+492 GHVILRL
-499 EPRDRDQGFEFA
+499 EPQERDLGFAFT
-511 TEISGGRVPKEFIPS
+511 TEITGGKIPKEYIPS

-551 LYDGSYHDVDSS
+551 LYDGSFHDVDSS

-576 QGLGDA
+576 QGIGDA
-582 GPVLLEPVVKLSIN
+582 GPVLLEPVVKLSVT

-608 INVKRGRI
+608 LNGKRGRI

-642 DLRSVSHGRGTYSL
+642 DLRSVSQGRGTYSL

-674 EAKRAKQEESV
+674 DAKRAKEESI

>member
-1 MDAKDLRNV
+1 MPNMDAKDLRNV
-10 VLLGHSGAGK
+10 ALLGHSGSGK
-20 TSLAEAALFTTKAT
+20 TSLGEAALFTTKAT
-34 TRLGI
+34 TRMGT
-39 ISDGTTVSD
+39 ISDGNTVSD
-48 YEPEEVKRG
+48 FEPEEVKRG
-57 GSIQTTLVSVTDG
+57 SSIQTALLSIVDA

-94 VVEGAVIVVSAP
+94 VVEGAVLVLAAP
-106 TGVDVG
+106 SGVDVG
-112 TERSWNMCDSS
+112 TERSWNMCEAAG
-123 HIPRMFVVNRMDR
+123 IPRMFVVNKMDR
-136 ENSSFSRN
+136 ENANFARN
-144 VADIQASFGRQCIPF
+144 VSDIQASFGRQCIPF
-159 QIPLGDAQDFK
+159 QVPLGDAQEFK
-170 GVISII
+170 GVVSII
-176 DPPADIPAEVADEV
+176 NPPADIPAEIADEV
-190 AAARERLI
+190 SAARDRLI
-198 EAAAESDDG
+198 EAAAESDDD
-207 LADRYLSGEEL
+207 LADRYLSGEQL
-218 SAEEVIAGVRTAVLS
+218 SVDEVISGVRTAVLA

-241 TSSLGSAT
+241 TSS
-249 APEGIGINEFLGTVR
+249 APEAIGVEEFLETTR
-264 SFLPSPVDGR
+264 SFLPSPVDGKKAR
-274 PADIFKGSDAAEYK
+274 LLKGTEAAEYEVDP
-288 ADSGS
+288 AA

-310 LSVFRVYQGTMKS
+310 LSVFRVYQGSVKS
-323 NSEVWNSNRE
+323 NSETWNSNKE
-333 QSERIGQLYLPKGKS
+333 QSERIGQLYLPKGKN
-348 QENVT
+348 QENVN
-353 EVTAGDIGAIG
+353 EITAGDIGAIG
-364 KLNATLTGDT
+364 KLSSTVTGDT
-374 LASRDNALTFP
+374 LCSRENSVSFP
-385 KIQQPVGYF
+385 RITQPVGYF

-463 PRVPYRETIT
+463 PKVAYRETIT
-473 KVANSE
+473 KITNSE

-499 EPRDRDQGFEFA
+499 EPQERDQGFEFK
-511 TEISGGRVPKEFIPS
+511 TEVTGGRIPKEYIPS
-526 VEKGVTKALDEGSL
+526 VEKGVTKGLDEGSL

-563 GMSFEIASIQALK
+563 GMSFEIASVQALK
-576 QGLGDA
+576 QGVGDA
-582 GPVLLEPVVKLSIN
+582 NPVLLEPVVKLSIT

-608 INVKRGRI
+608 LNGKRGRI
-616 LGMNPDDGVTL
+616 LGMNPDNGVTL

-642 DLRSVSHGRGTYSL
+642 DLRSVSQGRGSYSM

-674 EAKRAKQEESV
+674 DVKRAKEEESV